1 MKKQNIPNK
10 GSEKKIRNEITEEQ
24 KKEIRDAYEPFE
36 ENGINPNDL
45 KLAMKALGFDPK
57 NEEVSRILSNID
69 SKGKSTYTFDSFL
82 DLMIEKPNKDPKVEM
97 EKAIKILSEEG
108 KDKITLKSMKKICAE
123 LSENIID
130 DELNE
135 MIGEADK
142 DDDMEVSIE
151 DFNAIMSKAN
161 MF

>member
-69 SKGKSTYTFDSFL
+69 SKGKSSYTFDSFL
-82 DLMIEKPNKDPKVEM
+82 DLMIEKPNKDPK
-97 EKAIKILSEEG
+97 
-108 KDKITLKSMKKICAE
+108 ITLKSMKKICAE
-123 LSENIID
+123 LSENITD

>member
-24 KKEIRDAYEPFE
+24 KKERRDAYEPFE

-69 SKGKSTYTFDSFL
+69 SKGKSTYAFDSFL

-97 EKAIKILSEEG
+97 EKAFKILSEEG

-123 LSENIID
+123 LSENITD